1 MHLTNDEIIDM
12 IDCINNR
19 LEDLANCAM
28 FGDGD
33 YIEDEIERLNSLMT
47 KLNEAFS
54 QTMAEG

>member
-1 MHLTNDEIIDM
+1 MYLTHDEIIDM

-19 LEDLANCAM
+19 LEDLTNCAM

-47 KLNEAFS
+47 KLNESLEA
-54 QTMAEG
+54 